1 MKIVKVLKLSN
12 DKRYKFG
19 KVYRLKDGMPDRVV
33 LEKLGYE
40 LICVDSVSMVYK
52 NWSDGSVVSSS
63 MFKGEYLMDSKA
75 NQHYKYEMY

>member
-19 KVYRLKDGMPDRVV
+19 KVYRLKGGMPDRSV

-40 LICVDSVSMVYK
+40 LICVDSVSTVYR

-63 MFKGEYLMDSKA
+63 MYKGDFLMDDKA
-75 NQHYKYEMY
+75 NMHYKYEMY